1 MVMFLTDNTAKN
13 YADTA
18 KQEKPHRF
26 CSKKE
31 QETFESANP
40 FHYICIINFAQ
51 TNTAMIHFS
60 GTDYCV
66 TLNKDLDGL
75 KEGSFVIISKK
86 LSLLP
91 NKPTLSEISEAF
103 QKKHNKNLRN
113 ATINDFEIKKVQLI
127 R

>member
-1 MVMFLTDNTAKN
+1 
-13 YADTA
+13 
-18 KQEKPHRF
+18 
-26 CSKKE
+26 
-31 QETFESANP
+31 
-40 FHYICIINFAQ
+40 
-51 TNTAMIHFS
+51 MIHFS
-60 GTDYCV
+60 GTDYYV

-103 QKKHNKNLRN
+103 QKRYNKELRN
-113 ATINDFEIKKVQLI
+113 ATLNDFEIKKVQLI

>member
-1 MVMFLTDNTAKN
+1 MVMFLTDNIAKK
-13 YADTA
+13 ADTA
-18 KQEKPHRF
+18 KQQKPHRF

-113 ATINDFEIKKVQLI
+113 ATINDFKIKKVQLI

>member
-1 MVMFLTDNTAKN
+1 
-13 YADTA
+13 
-18 KQEKPHRF
+18 
-26 CSKKE
+26 
-31 QETFESANP
+31 
-40 FHYICIINFAQ
+40 
-51 TNTAMIHFS
+51 MIHFS

-75 KEGSFVIISKK
+75 FVIISKK